1 MSITTTDNIALPL
14 AQDPTARSSVFPTM
28 DNVYNAFASCARTNV
43 ALMGALAAADEM
55 ARYELLQGEYQD
67 LLNQHPQ
74 FADDVEFVD
83 PYVCTMSEL
92 AGLIAQAPTAVIRQ
106 TLREVA
112 YCREQ
117 MALMLGL
124 AAPDVDARSQ
134 VVLAGAHAE
143 WEIQLGAH
151 PTFAAWLSTIDRF
164 TCSRTM
170 LADAMLHAPTS
181 AIRHALRETFCFRK
195 VASLITEHE
204 FA

>member
-1 MSITTTDNIALPL
+1 MSIQTTHNTALLLGHDPA
-14 AQDPTARSSVFPTM
+14 AQSSIFPSV
-28 DNVYNAFASCARTNV
+28 DHVYNAFASLARTDA
-43 ALMGALAAADEM
+43 ALMGTLAVADEM

-67 LLNQHPQ
+67 LLNLHPQ
-74 FADDVEFVD
+74 FADEVEFVD
-83 PYVCTMSEL
+83 PYVCTMSQL
-92 AGLIAQAPTAVIRQ
+92 AGLIAQAPTAVTRQ

-124 AAPDVDARSQ
+124 ESADMDARSQ
-134 VVLAGAHAE
+134 VVLAGANAE
-143 WEIQLGAH
+143 WEIQLSLH
-151 PTFAAWLSTIDRF
+151 PTFSAWLSTIDRF